1 MTKKVNIHV
10 GYVITP
16 IDATNYEIQAKLFD
30 DNREQL
36 KSITKKVSMKDF
48 NDLLVYSDEEH
59 IIKNRAEEIV
69 KQAMFNAMAKLLEHD
84 IKMSS
89 ALLDVRF

>member
-1 MTKKVNIHV
+1 
-10 GYVITP
+10 
-16 IDATNYEIQAKLFD
+16 
-30 DNREQL
+30 
-36 KSITKKVSMKDF
+36 MKDF

-69 KQAMFNAMAKLLEHD
+69 KQAMFNAMAKLLEDD

-89 ALLDVRF
+89 ALLDVGF